1 MFAGHV
7 KTWELFHKLAH
18 ITRLVCASHVLHST
32 KSIVLLFTVPN
43 KLKLF
48 EMGIADGAIKH
59 LKSKSPVVQFKALGT
74 LRLMSDKQGTA
85 SVFDVIRSVMLLLY
99 VESY

>member
-1 MFAGHV
+1 M
-7 KTWELFHKLAH
+7 
-18 ITRLVCASHVLHST
+18 RLVCLSLVLHSH

-74 LRLMSDKQGTA
+74 LRLMSDKQGAA
-85 SVFDVIRSVMLLLY
+85 SFFGVTRSVMLLL
-99 VESY
+99 